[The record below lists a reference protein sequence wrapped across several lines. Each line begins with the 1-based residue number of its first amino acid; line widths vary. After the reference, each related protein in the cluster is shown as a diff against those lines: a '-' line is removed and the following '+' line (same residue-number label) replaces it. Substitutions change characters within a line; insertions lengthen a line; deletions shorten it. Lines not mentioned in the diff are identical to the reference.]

1 MNFPRAVSWLSR
13 LQLYL
18 MSQVNQMM
26 TQITKSPI
34 ITPTLVMMTKKMR
47 ILKIATMTNNNQK
60 FFLMTHPTKKM
71 MTLKRKMMIRP
82 MLKTQMIFLNQALQI
97 QQPGGNIMKVTG
109 SLRDL
114 PKLIETG
121 LLRVFG
127 VLSTTHLCPTPR
139 KLANLSST

>member
-1 MNFPRAVSWLSR
+1 
-13 LQLYL
+13 

-47 ILKIATMTNNNQK
+47 IATMTNNNQK

-127 VLSTTHLCPTPR
+127 ALSTTHLCPTPR